1 MSCGNLEMLCYLV
14 RKCGISLSYAA
25 LRLIVHYWE
34 DVPASSGAA
43 EGLLIHYLMDHAN
56 PLSIVS
62 AILKAIRSVLLIHYE
77 SHAYATGSH
86 AYATGSHAYATG
98 SLKDY
103 TLPSFRSEIQD
114 RQKKKPTSHLEAGLE
129 RFGNLQLAILDRIQE
144 LMRGSGD
151 NQGEKLLRLLAVLD
165 PKPEEEED
173 KAAAGRGDHIKQQS
187 LTLCQFRPLRVAFSD
202 SDSAFMASP
211 LVETFT
217 RMAWMG
223 QEYVMVG

>member
-62 AILKAIRSVLLIHYE
+62 AILKAIRSVLLIYYE
-77 SHAYATGSH
+77 
-86 AYATGSHAYATG
+86 SHAYATG